1 MKLPIHTP
9 IFFRCPPLKSYNPGG
24 DASDSSQKARSLF
37 PAPPA
42 GGRDSCPFWTAGIF
56 FSALSVILTFCART
70 LPGFAQRYAVT
81 VYPVL
86 AGTLGRFCSLFP
98 LSLSEAG
105 LYILILFSLYYLCR
119 NIKKPLRVLSRGFM
133 ICSCL
138 LFLYTVNCGINY
150 YRNPFSYEA
159 GMVMEKSSTEDLY
172 RLCAY
177 LIDQINA
184 SIEPAEHT
192 EGPLKGLYPGQTE
205 DTPLPSPADLRAM
218 GIAGQEAMEGLGEQF
233 PQLKG
238 FYPYPKPLMGPRL
251 LSVQQL
257 CGIYSPFTIEANYN
271 REMPYYNIPHT
282 ICHELSHLKGFM
294 REDEANFIGYMACI
308 GSQSP
313 DFRYSGYLMGWV
325 YAGNAL
331 AKVDLEAYYELHSR
345 LKPEA
350 VKDLVWNNQF
360 WDRFDGK
367 VAEASNQL
375 NDRYLKA
382 NSQEDGVRSYGRMV
396 DLMLAYYKDRL

>member
-1 MKLPIHTP
+1 MKSPIHRSP
-9 IFFRCPPLKSYNPGG
+9 YGFQPSVQSP
-24 DASDSSQKARSLF
+24 ASSGKGLPYS
-37 PAPPA
+37 
-42 GGRDSCPFWTAGIF
+42 WIAGIVLTV
-56 FSALSVILTFCART
+56 LSGILTFCSRAI
-70 LPGFAQRYAVT
+70 PGFAQAYAVT
-81 VYPVL
+81 VYPL
-86 AGTLGRFCSLFP
+86 LTGTLGRFCSLFP
-98 LSLSEAG
+98 ISLSESG
-105 LYILILFSLYYLCR
+105 LYILIVLSFYYICR
-119 NIKKPLRVLSRGFM
+119 HIKKPLRILARGFLV
-133 ICSCL
+133 CSCL

-159 GMVMEKSSTEDLY
+159 GMATEQSSADDLY
-172 RLCAY
+172 RLCSY
-177 LIDQINA
+177 LVDQINA
-184 SIEPAEHT
+184 SIDPVKNNKRH
-192 EGPLKGLYPGQTE
+192 LNGLYPGQTE
-205 DTPLPSPADLRAM
+205 DTPPLSAPVLQDM
-218 GIAGQEAMEGLGEQF
+218 GIEGQEAMEELGEQF

-238 FYPYPKPLMGPRL
+238 YYPRPKPLINSRL

-313 DFRYSGYLMGWV
+313 DFCYSGYLMGWV

-331 AKVDLEAYYELHSR
+331 AKVNLEAYYELQSR
-345 LKPEA
+345 LEPEA

-367 VAEASNQL
+367 VAEASTQL

-382 NSQEDGVRSYGRMV
+382 NSQRDGVHSYGRMV
-396 DLMLAYYKDRL
+396 DLMLAYYKDKL